1 MLGSAYNRGGPKAGS
16 APSHFKDSARS
27 AIYQELPPT
36 ASSATSVRSAPTLLQ
51 PRKWASRSSY
61 HSSASSVFSA
71 SKRSVRS
78 APSLYSSSAATIPED
93 SEPLTA
99 TVEQLINDIEL
110 HERMAREAAA
120 AAAAQSAHGTD
131 PPAAAAA
138 IPPEAWQISLGSP
151 LQYQPTPEPLIDWN
165 LNVTRAKLFLVALPA
180 VSSTDLHYSA
190 MPQLVGDL
198 AYSCHVTLVPATV
211 SDKEL
216 IHTLFAS
223 NLYEEHDLDARFR
236 RSVAEISVK
245 QSRLLQISAAPRGAA
260 APITA
265 ATAQDAQTSLR
276 LEFQEIMLRNYLVN
290 LAAAATTAHEYKLE
304 ADALK
309 RSLRDASGK
318 KQKLPKDQ
326 KKFLWE
332 RVRSDVFRRAGLE

>member
-1 MLGSAYNRGGPKAGS
+1 MLGSAYNRGGSKAGL

-27 AIYQELPPT
+27 AIYQELPPA
-36 ASSATSVRSAPTLLQ
+36 ASLATSVRSAPTLLQ
-51 PRKWASRSSY
+51 PRKWALRLLY
-61 HSSASSVFSA
+61 HLLALSVFLT

-78 APSLYSSSAATIPED
+78 APLLYLGSAATIPED

-120 AAAAQSAHGTD
+120 AAAQSAQRAES
-131 PPAAAAA
+131 PATTAAVS
-138 IPPEAWQISLGSP
+138 PEAWQISLGSP
-151 LQYQPTPEPLIDWN
+151 LQYQPTPEHLIDWN

-180 VSSTDLHYSA
+180 VLSTDLHYSA

-198 AYSCHVTLVPATV
+198 AYLCHVTLVPATV
-211 SDKEL
+211 LDKEL

-223 NLYEEHDLDARFR
+223 NLYEEHELDARFR

-245 QSRLLQISAAPRGAA
+245 QLRLLQISAAPRGAA

-265 ATAQDAQTSLR
+265 ATAQDAQTLLR

-309 RSLRDASGK
+309 RSLRDALGK

-326 KKFLWE
+326 KKLLWE
-332 RVRSDVFRRAGLE
+332 RVRLDVFRRAGLE